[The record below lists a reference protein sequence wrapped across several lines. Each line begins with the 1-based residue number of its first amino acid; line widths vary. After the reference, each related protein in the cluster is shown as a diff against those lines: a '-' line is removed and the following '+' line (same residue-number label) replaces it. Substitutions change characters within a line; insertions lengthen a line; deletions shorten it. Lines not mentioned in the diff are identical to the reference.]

1 MDLFPVCVCAC
12 AHVRVYNII
21 HVKLAKLYSKLNKVK
36 VAEFVMTAQFLIS
49 NTYSYQLHAM
59 HVQCALNELGL
70 SACLFMCVYS
80 NNYFCYW

>member
-36 VAEFVMTAQFLIS
+36 VGRVCYDCTIS
-49 NTYSYQLHAM
+49 YRQYLQLPAAWHACS
-59 HVQCALNELGL
+59 VCIK
-70 SACLFMCVYS
+70 
-80 NNYFCYW
+80 